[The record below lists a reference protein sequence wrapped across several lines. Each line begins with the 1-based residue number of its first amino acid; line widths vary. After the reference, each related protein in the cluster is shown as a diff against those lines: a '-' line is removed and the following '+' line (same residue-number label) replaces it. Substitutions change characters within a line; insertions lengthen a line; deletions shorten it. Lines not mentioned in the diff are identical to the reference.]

1 MRALLTVCKHSFKA
15 VLLALLLSGAAL
27 AATSSAGQP
36 QIPQP
41 QGYVNDFAKVL
52 DAQAIDRLSALSTS
66 LEQATG
72 DEMVFMIMPTIAP
85 YDDFTY
91 GMAVYDA
98 WKIGKK
104 GKDNGLLILLALK
117 EHRIRIITGYGLEG
131 VLPDGKL
138 GRYRDQ
144 YLTPYLKQ
152 GQIGQGLYNIGLVIA
167 QTLAK
172 DKKVQL
178 SGQLGQARPVRKNRT
193 GEAAGYFIFFLLI
206 IIAGI
211 ISSIRDRR
219 LGRRSGVGPYYY
231 GGGFYRSGGGGFGG
245 GFSGFG
251 GGFSGG
257 GGVGGSW

>member
-1 MRALLTVCKHSFKA
+1 LTAYKHGFKA
-15 VLLALLLSGAAL
+15 VLLALVVSAAAL
-27 AATSSAGQP
+27 AAPPAGQP

-41 QGYVNDFAKVL
+41 QGYVNDYAHVL
-52 DAQAIDRLSALSTS
+52 DGQALNRLTALSAS

-85 YDDFTY
+85 FDDFTY
-91 GMAVYDA
+91 GMAVYDQ

-104 GKDNGLLILLALK
+104 GKDNGLLVLLAMK

-131 VLPDGKL
+131 ILPDGKL
-138 GRYRDQ
+138 GRFRDQ
-144 YLTPYLKQ
+144 YLKPYLKQ
-152 GQIGQGLYNIGLVIA
+152 GQVGQGLYNIGLVIA

-172 DKKVQL
+172 AKNVTL
-178 SGQLGQARPVRKNRT
+178 SGQLGQARPVRKKRT
-193 GEAAGYFIFFLLI
+193 GEAAGYLIFFLLI
-206 IIAGI
+206 IISGI
-211 ISSIRDRR
+211 ISSIRNRR
-219 LGRRSGVGPYYY
+219 LGRRGGMGPYFY
-231 GGGFYRSGGGGFGG
+231 GGGFYRGGGGGFGG